1 MKVNAAQQWA
11 AMRSLRENFGASFE
25 LLADAS
31 GRAMATIQMRARNEG
46 WGFREYAERARD
58 WDERVSHIVEQ
69 MMTKIEAIGADPDG
83 GFDKAQIESIGVM
96 LRTLEKVGGFG
107 RGSARENQMRQ
118 DAELAGALE
127 RIDKRIIELA
137 RGYAA
142 WLVGKEPDA
151 KGGRPDH

>member
-1 MKVNAAQQWA
+1 MNAARQWA

-31 GRAMATIQMRARNEG
+31 GKAMATIQARARKEG
-46 WGFREYAERARD
+46 WGFQEYAERARD

-69 MMTKIEAIGADPDG
+69 MMTKIEAIGADPGG
-83 GFDKAQIESIGVM
+83 GFDKAQIESIAAM
-96 LRTLEKVGGFG
+96 LRTVEKVGEFG
-107 RGSARENQMRQ
+107 RDSAKDNQMRQ
-118 DAELAGALE
+118 DAELVGALE
-127 RIDKRIIELA
+127 KIDKRIVELA

-151 KGGRPDH
+151 GRGRTDH